1 MKIYDKEAL
10 LMVVFDF
17 LMIAMALWN
26 FYSRVPAVH
35 NIAILLY
42 GCSRFKNNIMSA
54 FSEENSKKRRKQVEK
69 EKQAYKNVFGRF
81 ALFAPFSFFILLAIG
96 LLLLKIL
103 KGSMLGIY
111 VIIFGLFSPMLVDAI
126 ITTEMHRMETEQE

>member
-26 FYSRVPAVH
+26 FYSRGPAVH

-126 ITTEMHRMETEQE
+126 ITTEMHRMETEQG